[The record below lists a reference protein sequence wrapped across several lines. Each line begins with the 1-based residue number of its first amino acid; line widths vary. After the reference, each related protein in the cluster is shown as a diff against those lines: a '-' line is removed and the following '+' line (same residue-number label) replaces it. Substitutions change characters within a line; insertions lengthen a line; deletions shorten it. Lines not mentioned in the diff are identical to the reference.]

1 MLRTELPAFLKSP
14 DFKHGLSEDDCRRV
28 EDVASSGITPKMLL
42 DPTHIEVVALLSRL
56 CLLGGQ
62 HPQVTDHSSIMT
74 NVVEQAAISLR
85 HAEVPAALHS
95 VERVAKRI
103 EQAMGLPEALSWRA
117 GIETDDIHTLCCIHL
132 FRAALLS
139 QAYKTLVLWAT
150 KSRLVFGNEEGVGG
164 PEAIESVKSALKTAK
179 GEWITFADDYVQAL
193 LRELGLLA
201 EHETDFVFP
210 LERLQMFSLIGVH
223 HSGACLSLGD
233 NRLFHIQPVADINP
247 RLRPPG
253 EWRENDDLVDSPS
266 PPRPRDWPSE
276 SDLVGNEIF
285 RGAFES
291 VAPIGDC
298 RVLATW
304 RGSPRTVAAA
314 REQIPRV
321 MGSAITT
328 AVMAQNFNESM
339 LELLVSPLYTSRLDE
354 FRTAAID
361 PFERWFCLNIESS
374 PPDFPIAKWLTVVLK
389 ESLHAADRSLAFVG
403 NASRLLL
410 GADNLLHHSPEHS
423 FVCSVAAIETCVGS
437 RGESISASLASSS
450 ARLVCPDTELR
461 STAVKVFKALYDLR
475 SRVVHGEPVTVT
487 RREAVF
493 MRFIASCVIY
503 NWTGFA
509 KAQMM
514 MDGDVTRNALRTF
527 LGLTDL
533 YNNAP
538 IPGSTRCEYLMEL
551 LKDPERRLSRWIQL
565 TA

>member
-1 MLRTELPAFLKSP
+1 MLRTELPAFLASP
-14 DFKHGLSEDDCRRV
+14 DFEHVLSKDDRRRV

-42 DPTHIEVVALLSRL
+42 APTHIEVVALLSRL
-56 CLLGGQ
+56 CLLGAH
-62 HPQVTDHSSIMT
+62 HPQVTDRSSIMT

-85 HAEVPAALHS
+85 HAEAPAALHS

-103 EQAMGLPEALSWRA
+103 EAAMGLPEALSWRA
-117 GIETDDIHTLCCIHL
+117 GIETDDIHTLCCSHL
-132 FRAALLS
+132 FGAALLS

-179 GEWITFADDYVQAL
+179 SEWIKFADDYVQAL
-193 LRELGLLA
+193 LRELRLLA

-210 LERLQMFSLIGVH
+210 LERLQMFSLIGVI
-223 HSGACLSLGD
+223 HSGARLRLRD
-233 NRLFHIQPVADINP
+233 NRLFHIEPVADIN
-247 RLRPPG
+247 LTIRPPG
-253 EWRENDDLVDSPS
+253 EWLEDDELGDNL
-266 PPRPRDWPSE
+266 PPLGGRD
-276 SDLVGNEIF
+276 F
-285 RGAFES
+285 RGVFDS

-354 FRTAAID
+354 FRTATID
-361 PFERWFCLNIESS
+361 PFECWFCLNIELS
-374 PPDFPIAKWLTVVLK
+374 PPEFPIAKWLTVVLE

-423 FVCSVAAIETCVGS
+423 FVCSVAA
-437 RGESISASLASSS
+437 
-450 ARLVCPDTELR
+450 
-461 STAVKVFKALYDLR
+461 
-475 SRVVHGEPVTVT
+475 
-487 RREAVF
+487 
-493 MRFIASCVIY
+493 
-503 NWTGFA
+503 
-509 KAQMM
+509 
-514 MDGDVTRNALRTF
+514 
-527 LGLTDL
+527 
-533 YNNAP
+533 
-538 IPGSTRCEYLMEL
+538 
-551 LKDPERRLSRWIQL
+551 
-565 TA
+565 